1 MHNLR
6 VPSWYA
12 TSYFP
17 IKYFRTKIKEKKRD
31 LLGVIYYALASL
43 HNKLSK
49 NKIKCFSFFGK
60 KSIPILFAPKIAWIS
75 HFVVNHTNEMK
86 LGLGGDMGIDLG
98 CTHKY

>member
-1 MHNLR
+1 
-6 VPSWYA
+6 
-12 TSYFP
+12 
-17 IKYFRTKIKEKKRD
+17 
-31 LLGVIYYALASL
+31 VIYYALASL